1 MTSLPDSS
9 VEAGLAAL
17 KKGDY
22 HSAIAHLESVC
33 NIELDPATIV
43 RAQMGLVVAYSSS
56 GNVQQAIAL
65 CQQLTQNTNPQV
77 KQWADNKLAEITQ
90 NSTSVKTTQTENP
103 TGFVP
108 LDQTPQTK
116 QPSSKPTQ
124 EISGFVPLENIPF
137 QQNRQFIPPV
147 GKAEEKGKDVGA
159 GFTNIPAVPAD
170 NFTKPAPTDRQGKDV
185 GAGFTNIPAVPAD
198 NFTKPAPTERQGKDV
213 GVGFTNIPAVP
224 ADNFTKPAPTERQGK
239 DVGVG
244 FTNIPA
250 VPADNFTKPAPT
262 DRQGNNNLTTPRD
275 NLTKPA
281 SLNYRTEGS
290 PGSKEP
296 SPRQVSAASSPHTW
310 RQAQRAQ
317 KWQPLP
323 VNVGFKP
330 DLTQLWGV
338 QVITAIALFW
348 MLRLI
353 LQFGASITND
363 LFIRLP
369 YLEPI
374 QAFYSFYYQP
384 TLPILIGLGILLVLS
399 PWLIDG
405 LLKLFY
411 NNQPLSM
418 ETLRTHSQEAARVL
432 QRLSRDRRIPVPK
445 LGILPTDAPLALTY
459 GNLPNTARI
468 VVSQGLL
475 NQLTDDEI
483 AAIYAAQMGHVLRW
497 DFVLMSLGVL
507 IAQIPYTVYRL
518 VAQWGEQWEGFIL
531 RGTCGAIAQIAYAI
545 YWLLRWPLVWLSRIR
560 IYFSDRF
567 ACDVTGNP
575 NGLSRAILKI
585 AIGIA
590 KDIEQQGKTSWLLEG
605 FDLLMPLGYKQA
617 ISLGSVSGYTAFEP
631 VLAWDVVNPDSRW
644 LAFNNCHPLT
654 GDRLQLL
661 SRYARHWKLETE
673 LNFNSTAEKSRPN
686 SAFRLQA
693 APYLGILI
701 GLILGGLLWL
711 TGEIGSLAKIKL
723 LSWLLNDYWWFLVGF
738 VLSGF
743 SIGTLIRI
751 NSFFPDIT
759 PSTRANETA
768 LPDLLADANALP
780 VNSQPVR
787 FPGKLLGRPGIANWL
802 GQDLILQSGAGLVKL
817 HYLSWLG
824 PIGNLLIWKNRPSQL
839 VNRSVT
845 VSGWFRRGATPWIDI
860 EAIATSTGKTSPSGH
875 PVWSTILATG
885 SAVTAALI
893 ILQGGL

>member
-17 KKGDY
+17 KKGDFN
-22 HSAIAHLESVC
+22 SAIPHLESVC
-33 NIELDPATIV
+33 DVEIDPATIV
-43 RAQMGLVVAYSSS
+43 RAQMGLVVAYNSS
-56 GNVQQAIAL
+56 GNMQKAIAL
-65 CQQLTQNTNPQV
+65 CQHLTTSVNPQV
-77 KQWADNKLAEITQ
+77 KQWADNKLAEITH
-90 NSTSVKTTQTENP
+90 NSTSVKPTPTENP

-108 LDQTPQTK
+108 LDQIPQIN
-116 QPSSKPTQ
+116 QPSSKQST
-124 EISGFVPLENIPF
+124 EVSGFVPLENIPP
-137 QQNRQFIPPV
+137 QENRQVIPPL
-147 GKAEEKGKDVGA
+147 GKAGEQASRGAGEQGSAVGA
-159 GFTNIPAVPAD
+159 GFTN
-170 NFTKPAPTDRQGKDV
+170 
-185 GAGFTNIPAVPAD
+185 
-198 NFTKPAPTERQGKDV
+198 
-213 GVGFTNIPAVP
+213 
-224 ADNFTKPAPTERQGK
+224 
-239 DVGVG
+239 
-244 FTNIPA
+244 
-250 VPADNFTKPAPT
+250 
-262 DRQGNNNLTTPRD
+262 NLTTPSD

-281 SLNYRTEGS
+281 PVGEQKSRKDTVSRNV
-290 PGSKEP
+290 PAPEP
-296 SPRQVSAASSPHTW
+296 SSLLASKQASSRPADSVSSSGNSTSYSPQPHTW

-317 KWQPLP
+317 RWQPLP
-323 VNVGFKP
+323 VDVGFKP

-338 QVITAIALFW
+338 QIVTAIALFW

-353 LQFGASITND
+353 LQFGAAVTND
-363 LFIRLP
+363 LFVKLP

-374 QAFYSFYYQP
+374 QAFYGFYYQP
-384 TLPILIGLGILLVLS
+384 TLPILIGLAILLVLS

-411 NNQPLSM
+411 GNKPFSV
-418 ETLRTHSQEAARVL
+418 ETLKTHSQEAARVL
-432 QRLSRDRRIPVPK
+432 QRLTRERRIPVPK

-468 VVSQGLL
+468 VVSKGLL
-475 NQLTDDEI
+475 EQLTDDEI
-483 AAIYAAQMGHVLRW
+483 GAIYAAQMGQIRRW

-507 IAQIPYTVYRL
+507 VAQIPYTIYRL
-518 VAQWGEQWEGFIL
+518 VAEWGEQWEGPIL
-531 RGTCGAIAQIAYAI
+531 RGTTGAIGQIAYAI

-560 IYFSDRF
+560 VYFSDRF
-567 ACDVTGNP
+567 SCDVTGNP

-590 KDIEQQGKTSWLLEG
+590 KDIEQQGKTTWLLEG
-605 FDLLMPLGYKQA
+605 FDLLMPLGYRQA
-617 ISLGSVSGYTAFEP
+617 IGLGSVHAYTAFEP
-631 VLAWDVVNPDSRW
+631 VLAWDVLNPYSRW
-644 LAFNNCHPLT
+644 LAWNNSHPLT

-673 LNFNSTAEKSRPN
+673 LDFSSPTGKARPN

-693 APYLGILI
+693 APYFGILI
-701 GLILGGLLWL
+701 GLILGALLWL
-711 TGEIGSLAKIKL
+711 LGEVGSLARIRL
-723 LSWLLNDYWWFLVGF
+723 LSWLLDDYWFFLRGF

-759 PSTRANETA
+759 PSTRADETT
-768 LPDLLADANALP
+768 LPDLLGDPDALP
-780 VNSQPVR
+780 IDSQPVR

-824 PIGNLLIWKNRPSQL
+824 PIGNIILGTNRPSHL
-839 VNRSVT
+839 INRSVT

-860 EAIATSTGKTSPSGH
+860 EAIATSSGKTSPSGH

-885 SAVTAALI
+885 SAVVAAYI
-893 ILQGGL
+893 ILKGGF